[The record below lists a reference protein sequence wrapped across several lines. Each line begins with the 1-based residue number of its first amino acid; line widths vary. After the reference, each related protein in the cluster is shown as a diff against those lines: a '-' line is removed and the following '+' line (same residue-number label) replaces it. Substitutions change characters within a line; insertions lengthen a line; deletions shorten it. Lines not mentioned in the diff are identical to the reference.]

1 MAKSSKQKLKML
13 YLMKMFMTETDEY
26 HSLTIKDIVAKLA
39 LYDISADRKTL
50 YQDFEELRTFGLDI
64 ISEQDGKNYS
74 YKLASRDFELP
85 ELKLLVDSVQSAK
98 FITERKS
105 KELIRKLEG
114 LASKYEAGQLNRQV
128 LISGRVKTMN
138 ESIYYNVDKLH
149 TAIGSNLQIRFQY
162 TQWTVDKELVPRKD
176 GEWYQISPWSLAWDD
191 EYYYLIGYDSKD
203 AKIKHYRVDKMQK
216 IQLTDTLREGKAE
229 YDTKNV
235 PSYSKRI
242 FGMFG
247 GDTVYVTIEAENEM
261 AGVFIDR
268 FGKDIRLAKV
278 DSDHFSVSVDVE
290 VSQQFLGWIFA
301 LGKGVRITGPE
312 TVVARMKDEAKRLA
326 EQYNC

>member
-1 MAKSSKQKLKML
+1 MRRLISKI
-13 YLMKMFMTETDEY
+13 F
-26 HSLTIKDIVAKLA
+26 
-39 LYDISADRKTL
+39 RKK
-50 YQDFEELRTFGLDI
+50 Y
-64 ISEQDGKNYS
+64 GKNYS

-149 TAIGSNLQIRFQY
+149 TAIGSNHQIRFQY
-162 TQWTVDKELVPRKD
+162 NQWTIDKELVPRKN

-203 AKIKHYRVDKMQK
+203 TKIKHYRVDKMQK
-216 IQLTDTLREGKAE
+216 IQLADALREGKSE
-229 YDTKNV
+229 YEAKNV

-268 FGKDIRLAKV
+268 FGKDIRLAKA
-278 DSDHFSVSVDVE
+278 DPDHFSVSADVE

-312 TVVARMKDEAKRLA
+312 TVVARMKDEANRLM